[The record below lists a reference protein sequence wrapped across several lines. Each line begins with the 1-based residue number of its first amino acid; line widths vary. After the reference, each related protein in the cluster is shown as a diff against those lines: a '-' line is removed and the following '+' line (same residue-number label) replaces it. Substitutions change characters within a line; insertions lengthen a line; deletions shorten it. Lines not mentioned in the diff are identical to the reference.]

1 MLSKKAIAA
10 FAAVATFVSGIAF
23 AMPALANSATTV
35 QTNSGGES
43 AKHPSVAKLENRVK
57 NSGLLKSEIAEL
69 LDYVSKNASKVTGH
83 GDGNASVVKH
93 VDDTIVKYRAR
104 HLDVI
109 GLHDLAKQMREAG
122 DFTSAKKIFYGSKD
136 KRDNAQSAYVNGK
149 AALVKKAKDE
159 GLTLVANKI
168 KESNYSSLASL
179 ENLLNEAEK
188 YAKEDLIKQA
198 KAKGFNFTATLMSK
212 AATFSGARALF
223 NEAQKTITD
232 SAIKGIVD
240 LGTSEEDF
248 LKALKASGKSAT
260 PSQIEFFRKELQKRR
275 DGQEKSYTNAV
286 ELAQLVNTGMFTAT
300 GDEKAAVA
308 KFLGVVN
315 SFGNKTFEKFTN
327 TEANQAGAA
336 AVEFNN
342 KISAN
347 LKKAIKNYKEEKEDL
362 AKQADDQ
369 GFHFIAN
376 LIRNSK
382 KSRLVALENL
392 LAEAKKSKN
401 SEREKNPGAS
411 GDVLPDKPAEKAPS
425 APSVSDSNAT
435 QDSSTKTES
444 SAKPSQAK
452 AVVPAAPKTVNDLK
466 PELKGTLKV
475 GFNNSVV
482 AGSVNKVFVNVSNKA
497 FLDRLHSEGSV
508 KAYAFMYSTPKLLR
522 SVDGSDFVTV
532 KLGADGVP
540 YFDAQFP
547 AGYSGKHTVVL
558 VDEQG
563 NQLAWTDITVA
574 NSTSGQGDGKGVLPV
589 TGAAGVLV
597 AFAALM
603 FAASGAVLR
612 KVRS

>member
-57 NSGLLKSEIAEL
+57 NSGLLKSEIDEIL
-69 LDYVSKNASKVTGH
+69 KYLKDHASEVTGH
-83 GDGNASVVKH
+83 GNQNDAVVNQ
-93 VDDTIVKYRAR
+93 VNSMIVKYRAM

-109 GLHDLAKQMREAG
+109 GLHDLANKMRKAN
-122 DFTSAKKIFYGSKD
+122 DFKSANGIFYGSQGDRD
-136 KRDNAQSAYVNGK
+136 KAQSAYVNGK
-149 AALVKKAKDE
+149 AALAKKAEDE

-168 KESNYSSLASL
+168 KESNYSSLSSL

-188 YAKEDLIKQA
+188 YAKEDLVKQA
-198 KAKGFNFTATLMSK
+198 KAKKFNFTATLISK
-212 AATFSGARALF
+212 AATLNGARALF

-248 LKALKASGKSAT
+248 LEYLKKVGKTAT
-260 PSQIEFFRKELQKRR
+260 PSQIELFRKELQKRR

-308 KFLGVVN
+308 KFLGVVK
-315 SFGNKTFEKFTN
+315 SFGNKTFADFT
-327 TEANQAGAA
+327 TAEANQAGAA

-401 SEREKNPGAS
+401 SAREKNPGAS

-425 APSVSDSNAT
+425 APSASDSDDA
-435 QDSSTKTES
+435 QDS
-444 SAKPSQAK
+444 SAKPESSEKPSQTK
-452 AVVPAAPKTVNDLK
+452 AVVPSAPASVDQLK

-475 GFNNSVV
+475 GSNNIAV
-482 AGSVNKVFVNVSNKA
+482 AGSANKVSVNVNNKA
-497 FLDRLHSEGSV
+497 FLDRLHREGSA

-563 NQLAWTDITVA
+563 NQLAWTDITVVNNA
-574 NSTSGQGDGKGVLPV
+574 TGQGDGKGVLPV

>member
-315 SFGNKTFEKFTN
+315 SFGNKTFADFT
-327 TEANQAGAA
+327 TAEANQAGAA

-342 KISAN
+342 KISVN
-347 LKKAIKNYKEEKEDL
+347 LKNAIKNYKVEKEDL

-401 SEREKNPGAS
+401 SAREKNPGAS

-425 APSVSDSNAT
+425 APSASDSDDA
-435 QDSSTKTES
+435 QDS
-444 SAKPSQAK
+444 SAKPESSEKPSQTK
-452 AVVPAAPKTVNDLK
+452 AVVPSAPASVDQLK

-475 GFNNSVV
+475 GSNNIAV
-482 AGSVNKVFVNVSNKA
+482 AGSANKVSVNVNNKA

-522 SVDGSDFVTV
+522 SVYGSDFVTV

-574 NSTSGQGDGKGVLPV
+574 NSTSSQGDGKGVLPV

-603 FAASGAVLR
+603 FVAAGFALR